1 MRLPLDRHSEVPL
14 YRQIEGFLRQG
25 ILSGSLAAETRLP
38 ATRTLARDLGLN
50 RLTVETAYAELQAD
64 GLIYTRSGSGTYV
77 LPRFHSAPRAQ
88 ALSDRTWPRWQQED
102 GRGASTPALTP
113 DELLIAAH
121 HPHPISLANGT
132 GDAHL
137 FPVKDF
143 HKIMQTVIRRDGIA
157 ALEYGD
163 PRGYAPLRRTIAH
176 VLASQGVLA
185 HPENVLITSGSQ
197 QGLALVA
204 QLLLKPGDEVLVES
218 PTYGGALDLFRALEL
233 SSVGV
238 PSDGHGL
245 QIDRLEQQ
253 LQQRPIK
260 LIYTMPTFQN
270 PTGVCLSTQRRRQL
284 LALAERY
291 NVPILED
298 DFVGDLRYEGRAQ
311 PALKALDP
319 GGHVI
324 YASTFSKMLM
334 PGLRVGFLVA
344 AGPIYDRLVTFKR
357 ASDLA
362 TSHLVQRAVEA
373 YVTIGRYQAHLRRS
387 CQIYRQR
394 RDAMLTSIKRQLP
407 AGVQFDPPHGG
418 LFVWLRLPGG
428 LSSSEL
434 LPLACEAGMAFA
446 PGRDFYPPDS
456 VEDNSLRLNFA
467 IQQPADIE
475 EAIERLGVALR
486 RLR

>member
-1 MRLPLDRHSEVPL
+1 L

-77 LPRFHSAPRAQ
+77 LPRFQPAA
-88 ALSDRTWPRWQQED
+88 ADRPADFAWPLWQQEEVPH
-102 GRGASTPALTP
+102 TPSLTP
-113 DELLIAAH
+113 DELLAATR
-121 HPHPISLANGT
+121 HPQPLSLAIGT
-132 GDAHL
+132 GDSRL

-143 HKIMQTVIRRDGIA
+143 HKIVQTVIRRDGIA

-176 VLASQGVLA
+176 VLGSQGV
-185 HPENVLITSGSQ
+185 PTRPDNILITSGSQ
-197 QGLALVA
+197 QGLALMA
-204 QLLLKPGDEVLVES
+204 QLLLKPGDEVLVET
-218 PTYGGALDLFRALEL
+218 PTYGGALDLFRALNL
-233 SSVGV
+233 SIVSV
-238 PSDGHGL
+238 PIDAQGL
-245 QIDRLEQQ
+245 QIDHVEQQ

-270 PTGVCLSTQRRRQL
+270 PTGICLSTSRRRRL
-284 LALAERY
+284 LALADRY

-311 PALKALDP
+311 PALKALDS
-319 GGHVI
+319 GGRVI
-324 YASTFSKMLM
+324 YLSTFSKMLM

-344 AGPIYDRLVTFKR
+344 DGPIYNRLVNFKR

-362 TSHLVQRAVEA
+362 TSNLTQRAVEA

-394 RDAMLTSIKRQLP
+394 RDAMLTAIKRYLP
-407 AGVQFDPPHGG
+407 GVQIDPPRGG
-418 LFVWLRLPGG
+418 LFVWVRLPAG
-428 LSSSEL
+428 LSSSQL

-446 PGRDFYPPDS
+446 PGRDFFPPDS
-456 VEDNSLRLNFA
+456 LEDNALRLNFA
-467 IQQPADIE
+467 AQHPADIE
-475 EAIERLGVALR
+475 EAIKRLSSALHR
-486 RLR
+486 YSNGFHKVH

>member
-1 MRLPLDRHSEVPL
+1 MRLPLDRHSDIPL

-25 ILSGSLAAETRLP
+25 ILSGSFAPETRLP

-77 LPRFHSAPRAQ
+77 LPRFQPAPVAHTS
-88 ALSDRTWPRWQQED
+88 SDLAWPRWHHAEM
-102 GRGASTPALTP
+102 RSVSAPTP
-113 DELLIAAH
+113 DELLAAARQ
-121 HPHPISLANGT
+121 PHPLSLANGT
-132 GDAHL
+132 GDPHL

-176 VLASQGVLA
+176 VLTSQGMAV
-185 HPENVLITSGSQ
+185 HPDQILITSGSQ
-197 QGLALVA
+197 QGLALVS
-204 QLLLKPGDEVLVES
+204 QLLLKPGDEVLVET
-218 PTYGGALDLFRALEL
+218 PTYAGALDLFRALNL
-233 SSVGV
+233 SIVSV
-238 PSDGHGL
+238 PLDAQGL
-245 QIDRLEQQ
+245 QIERLEQR
-253 LQQRPIK
+253 LQQRLIK

-270 PTGVCLSTQRRRQL
+270 PTGSCLSTPRRRQL
-284 LALAERY
+284 LALADRY

-344 AGPIYDRLVTFKR
+344 TGPIYDRLVNFKR

-362 TSHLVQRAVEA
+362 TSNLIQRAVEA

-407 AGVQFDPPHGG
+407 ASVQFNPPHGG
-418 LFVWLRLPGG
+418 LFVWLRLPAG

-434 LPLACEAGMAFA
+434 LPLACEAGVAFA
-446 PGRDFYPPDS
+446 PGRDFFPADS
-456 VEDNSLRLNFA
+456 VEDNGLRLNFA
-467 IQQPADIE
+467 TQQPADIE
-475 EAIERLGVALR
+475 EAIKRLGIALR